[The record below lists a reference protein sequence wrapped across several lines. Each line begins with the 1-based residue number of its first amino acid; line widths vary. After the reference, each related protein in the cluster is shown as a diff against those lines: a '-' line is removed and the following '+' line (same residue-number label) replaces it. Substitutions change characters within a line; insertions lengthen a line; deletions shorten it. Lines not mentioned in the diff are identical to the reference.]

1 MKIEDPHGFQYALTS
16 VGFGPLDDDFTA
28 TPLIFGDPTGF
39 FGAFK
44 KLKPK
49 SKKRKNSNKHDI
61 EEDLVK
67 FY

>member
-1 MKIEDPHGFQYALTS
+1 MKIEEPHGIQYALTS
-16 VGFGPLDDDFTA
+16 VWFGPVDDDFTE
-28 TPLIFGDPTGF
+28 TPLILGMPQLFSEHLQ
-39 FGAFK
+39 